1 MCQLSKSCQV
11 HAIAGLS
18 TKACRIQS
26 FLGRPKS
33 SPVDTPATSKSPES
47 PRTAHLWRSTSR
59 THHSH
64 LRELTGFRFTQVG
77 YRVQAVLDD
86 VQRAQRSPPIPPFV
100 SVRHDAV
107 SRYTI
112 MSTSSALCRFVEL
125 SSRDFGRNS
134 ENERFPYSDSA
145 ARNQLP

>member
-47 PRTAHLWRSTSR
+47 PRTAHL
-59 THHSH
+59 
-64 LRELTGFRFTQVG
+64 RELTGFRFTQVG

-107 SRYTI
+107 CRYTI

-125 SSRDFGRNS
+125 SSRDLGRNS
-134 ENERFPYSDSA
+134 ENERFPYSDPA